1 MRLGALVHGENV
13 WAWLSLKTSL
23 SLLLFALITQGYPST
38 QNRLFAQSA
47 STAIVGSSADASEL
61 AGKLMIAFRMEDWKA
76 AHFND
81 ESKAKQHVEVL
92 KQLGCEV
99 KTLPH
104 DGHTDVQGKTTFWK
118 SLALDSSEQVAQWKA
133 WFEAYGFDT
142 IHGYPATAEKLVTAP
157 GAKPREIVKFRLA
170 AWKTLHAHQPQQ
182 LTQYLALYRA
192 LGCEL
197 EELEHDGH
205 TDLKVRCPEWREME
219 LPTHDAAHK
228 WQQFLIKAGFE
239 TQHEH

>member
-1 MRLGALVHGENV
+1 LLTQASLVAQNAAPAGAG
-13 WAWLSLKTSL
+13 
-23 SLLLFALITQGYPST
+23 
-38 QNRLFAQSA
+38 
-47 STAIVGSSADASEL
+47 TAAA
-61 AGKLMIAFRMEDWKA
+61 AGKPTGQLVIAFRMEEWKA

-81 ESKAKQHVEVL
+81 AAKAKQHAEVL

-104 DGHTDVQGKTTFWK
+104 DGHTDVQCKTTFWK
-118 SLALDSSEQVAQWKA
+118 SLALDSAEQVAQWKE

-142 IHGYPATAEKLVTAP
+142 IHGYPASKNKLVTAP
-157 GAKPREIVKFRLA
+157 GEKPREIVKFKLV

-182 LTQYLALYRA
+182 LSQYLSLYRA
-192 LGCEL
+192 LGCEI

-228 WQQFLIKAGFE
+228 WQEFLIKAGFE